1 MPDAPLLNWIDV
13 TGILERLGFEQ
24 TFRMGAYAVF
34 NNGAGQPPIT
44 LVVEDWDLPFDDLA
58 QDLAT
63 IGISRVEVEAA
74 LASLYHDH

>member
-1 MPDAPLLNWIDV
+1 
-13 TGILERLGFEQ
+13 
-24 TFRMGAYAVF
+24 MGAYAVF

-44 LVVEDWDLPFDDLA
+44 LVVEDWDIPIDDLA

-74 LASLYHDH
+74 LASLYQDH